1 RILDGPD
8 IAAAGATV
16 AICGAL
22 SRVAA
27 LAFPEAPLVVAG
39 LVVLAV
45 GLGVRA
51 LPEDWRRGPVRGL
64 SLAGLVVGLIA
75 AWLALNAGLR
85 ILAAPGPFWGTD
97 LSGYPGNIPASAW
110 QAPLALLFVAIAAAA
125 ALPPPYSYDVGAVCA
140 ALATVGAPAAFGL
153 PWWSP
158 LLIGGAVALGYSVAA
173 VAAWDPRA
181 AIARTAVAT
190 VVSVHFIAV
199 GLVRPWSTALALALV
214 VFIGLVVAV
223 LSRLGQPLTPPAH
236 ETDADAT
243 LMARDDTGMPRHRAL
258 IGGAATAGLLLAV
271 PGVFAAVAADQGRS
285 AQVVLTAALAA
296 SALSLAALCASG
308 RWIPQYLPWAT
319 FGLVGGATI
328 TALASV
334 PTNHPTALYAAAAAL
349 LGVVAELL
357 RGATQAPGLTV
368 APDRYWVERRRW
380 TSIRPSGLRGRWL
393 VDPATGAVIVAIV
406 PTIIA
411 LVSLGPA
418 LAGALFDP
426 FQQLG
431 AIWQGPVEPLLHP
444 SGVSVDGTSVL
455 AAVLLTVVAA
465 LAALGFGGKAAESV
479 PVILPGLAITL
490 LIAPIGLRIGWP
502 ATTSAALVVFTV
514 SMLGLALTPP
524 PVASRAPLLR
534 STRVVVFVIGL
545 MAGGAGLAGSLAERP
560 LTLVTLGAAVGVGLV
575 GALAG
580 RTAHARVLG
589 WLFTVSMGQGF
600 VLTAATVAGLD
611 RRWASFGVLAVGA
624 ALLMMEASMPRL
636 GLPQYRRE
644 AVTVE
649 WSGYASAALA
659 GVLAYDSPEHLAAL
673 FAAWGAVMGLTAT
686 RPDRSPKQRRNLFWL
701 AIGFEVIGW
710 WLFMTLS
717 EVALPEAYTLPFAAL
732 ALTVGV
738 LEVRN
743 RPELSS
749 WAAYGPA
756 LLAAFVPTVGIVL
769 TTDGGALREVLL
781 LCGAVGTT
789 IVGSQFKQQAP
800 VVIGAAV
807 TVLAA
812 IHFSMTLVG
821 PWLVLVP
828 LGGVLLFLGATN
840 ENRRRTQ
847 ERVRGALVRMR

>member
-1 RILDGPD
+1 LPD
-8 IAAAGATV
+8 A
-16 AICGAL
+16 
-22 SRVAA
+22 
-27 LAFPEAPLVVAG
+27 
-39 LVVLAV
+39 
-45 GLGVRA
+45 
-51 LPEDWRRGPVRGL
+51 
-64 SLAGLVVGLIA
+64 
-75 AWLALNAGLR
+75 
-85 ILAAPGPFWGTD
+85 
-97 LSGYPGNIPASAW
+97 AW
-110 QAPLALLFVAIAAAA
+110 QAPIALLFVAVAAAA

-140 ALATVGAPAAFGL
+140 TLATVGAPAAFGL

-158 LLIGGAVALGYSVAA
+158 LLIGGAVALGYSMAA
-173 VAAWDPRA
+173 IAAWDPRA
-181 AIARTAVAT
+181 GIARTAVAT
-190 VVSVHFIAV
+190 VVSVHFVAV
-199 GLVRPWSTALALALV
+199 GLVRPWSTALALTLV
-214 VFIGLVVAV
+214 VMIGVLVAV
-223 LSRLGQPLTPPAH
+223 FCRLGSPLTTPAH

-243 LMARDDTGMPRHRAL
+243 LMARDDTGMPRHRAM
-258 IGGAATAGLLLAV
+258 IGGAATAGVLLAV

-285 AQVVLTAALAA
+285 AEVVLTAALAA

-328 TALASV
+328 TALASI
-334 PTNHPTALYAAAAAL
+334 PTDHPTALYAAAAAL

-406 PTIIA
+406 PTLLA

-426 FQQLG
+426 FQQLS

-444 SGVSVDGTSVL
+444 SGASVDGTSVL
-455 AAVLLTVVAA
+455 AAVLLTVAAA
-465 LAALGFGGKAAESV
+465 LAALGFGGKPAESV

-502 ATTSAALVVFTV
+502 ATTTAALVVFTV

-524 PVASRAPLLR
+524 PIATRAPLLR
-534 STRVVVFVIGL
+534 ATRGVVFVIGL
-545 MAGGAGLAGSLAERP
+545 MAGGAGLAGSLAQQS
-560 LTLVTLGAAVGVGLV
+560 LTLFTLGAAVGVGLV
-575 GALAG
+575 AAIAG

-589 WLFTVSMGQGF
+589 WLFTVSMGHGF

-611 RRWASFGVLAVGA
+611 RRWASFGVLAVAA
-624 ALLMMEASMPRL
+624 ALLMLEASLPRL

-649 WSGYASAALA
+649 WSGYASAVLA
-659 GVLAYDSPEHLAAL
+659 GILAYDSPEHLAAL

-686 RPDRSPKQRRNLFWL
+686 RPDRSPRQRRNLFWL
-701 AIGFEVIGW
+701 AVGFEVVGW

-717 EVALPEAYTLPFAAL
+717 EVALPEAYTLPFAGLAL
-732 ALTVGV
+732 AVGII
-738 LEVRN
+738 EARN

-769 TTDGGALREVLL
+769 TTNGGALREVLL

-789 IVGSQFKQQAP
+789 IVGSQLKQQAP
-800 VVIGAAV
+800 VVVGAAV
-807 TVLAA
+807 TVIAA
-812 IHFSMTLVG
+812 IHFAMTLVG